1 MITSSVNLGWTMTK
15 SKKAAGLA
23 MISMLL
29 VTISTL
35 SLSWQ
40 QAHAAT
46 FSNNP
51 CNCVIFRMDDI
62 QDYFDNHAQVAV
74 FDLFLKEDKSLSA
87 GVIMN
92 EIGADQTVMDKLTE
106 GRDRG
111 LFELSI
117 HGWDH
122 VDYSKLTEEEQE
134 DTMIMANEKMQKLF
148 DTTVSLF
155 IPPFNTFNDDTI
167 KAMTQAKLRILSSS
181 TTEDKRVSD
190 YFVANG
196 EGRLDDGRVVYHMP
210 DVVGFSVVEGELW
223 IRTPNEEIIKAVD
236 NSVAK
241 YGYAVVLL
249 HPQNFVVVQDGK
261 PTTDVDYDA
270 IDDLARLVK
279 LFAANYKILTF
290 EKVVESDPRLFA
302 LISSLDGKS
311 YTITGK
317 SADVKMSSFEIDPNK
332 SVRINTEGQ
341 GELELTLPKSMI
353 GDIISITTDNQHKI
367 QFDTESDSASL
378 AVTLTVPSETKFV
391 EMAGTRV
398 VPEYPV
404 FAIMLF
410 GICVSIAVI
419 MLPRLV
425 KHNYFQYL

>member
-1 MITSSVNLGWTMTK
+1 MKLGWTLTK

-23 MISMLL
+23 MISMLFIA
-29 VTISTL
+29 VTSAIP
-35 SLSWQ
+35 LSWQ
-40 QAHAAT
+40 PAYAAT
-46 FSNNP
+46 SSDNNDP
-51 CNCVIFRMDDI
+51 CNCVIFRIDDI
-62 QDYFDNHAQVAV
+62 QDYFDNRAQVAV
-74 FDLFLKEDKSLSA
+74 FDLFLKEDESLSA

-92 EIGADQTVMDKLTE
+92 DIGADQAITDKLIE

-148 DTTVSLF
+148 DTTASMF

-167 KAMTQAKLRILSSS
+167 KAMTQTKLRILSSS

-196 EGRLDDGRVVYHMP
+196 EGRLDDGRIIYHMP
-210 DVVGFSVVEGELW
+210 EVTTFGVVEGEQW
-223 IRTPNEEIIKAVD
+223 IRIPNEEIIKAVD
-236 NSVAK
+236 NSMAK

-261 PTTDVDYDA
+261 PTQDVDYDA

-279 LFAANYKILTF
+279 LFAANYKISTF
-290 EKVVESDPRLFA
+290 EKVVESEPRLFT
-302 LISSLDGKS
+302 LTSSLDGKS

-317 SADVKMSSFEIDPNK
+317 SADVKMSSFEINPNK
-332 SVRINTEGQ
+332 SVKINTEGQ

-353 GDIISITTDNQHKI
+353 GDIISITTDNQRKI
-367 QFDTESDSASL
+367 QFDTANSDSASL

-398 VPEYPV
+398 VPEYPM

-419 MLPRLV
+419 ILPRLV

>member
-1 MITSSVNLGWTMTK
+1 
-15 SKKAAGLA
+15 
-23 MISMLL
+23 
-29 VTISTL
+29 
-35 SLSWQ
+35 
-40 QAHAAT
+40 
-46 FSNNP
+46 
-51 CNCVIFRMDDI
+51 
-62 QDYFDNHAQVAV
+62 
-74 FDLFLKEDKSLSA
+74 
-87 GVIMN
+87 
-92 EIGADQTVMDKLTE
+92 
-106 GRDRG
+106 
-111 LFELSI
+111 
-117 HGWDH
+117 
-122 VDYSKLTEEEQE
+122 
-134 DTMIMANEKMQKLF
+134 MQKLF
-148 DTTVSLF
+148 DTTASLF

-190 YFVANG
+190 YFTAYG
-196 EGRLDDGRVVYHMP
+196 EGRLDNGHVVYHMP
-210 DVVGFSVVEGELW
+210 DIVGFSVVEGEQW

-261 PTTDVDYDA
+261 PTPDVDYDA

-279 LFAANYKILTF
+279 LFATNYKISTF
-290 EKVVESDPRLFA
+290 ENVVESEPRLFT
-302 LISSLDGKS
+302 LTSSLDGKS

-317 SADVKMSSFEIDPNK
+317 SAGVKMSSFEIDPNK

-353 GDIISITTDNQHKI
+353 GDIISITTDNQRKI
-367 QFDTESDSASL
+367 QFDTANSDGASL
-378 AVTLTVPSETKFV
+378 AVTLTVPSETKFI

-398 VPEYPV
+398 VPEYPM
-404 FAIMLF
+404 FAVMLF
-410 GICVSIAVI
+410 GICVSIVVI